1 MKIIKLSTCFITL
14 ILVSC
19 NAENKNAD
27 SNNKTFSRQEIVA
40 DYKANGLK
48 GNYLQD
54 AIKQCA
60 YDADHGKPND
70 LSATCRQLGSVGY
83 SDAANDKEYHDIL
96 MEAGTTG
103 KYGN

>member
-1 MKIIKLSTCFITL
+1 VIKMKIIKLSTCL
-14 ILVSC
+14 IALLLFGC
-19 NAENKNAD
+19 NAE

-60 YDADHGKPND
+60 YDADHGKPNMGSD
-70 LSATCRQLGSVGY
+70 TCRQLQDIGY
-83 SDAANDKEYHDIL
+83 LEAGKDKEYHEIIFN
-96 MEAGTTG
+96 AASKG
-103 KYGN
+103 KYGS